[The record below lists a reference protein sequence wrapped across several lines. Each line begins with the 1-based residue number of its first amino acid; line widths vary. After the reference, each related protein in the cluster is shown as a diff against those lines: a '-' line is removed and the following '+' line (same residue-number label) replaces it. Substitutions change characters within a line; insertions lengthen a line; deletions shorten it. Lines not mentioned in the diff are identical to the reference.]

1 MKVLTFLFIVVLPYT
16 SLCQDI
22 SGKWTGNYGKS
33 ILSADINTLVVDIE
47 LYNDSLVRG
56 ASHLFYGRDKYEHY
70 IINGVYR
77 KEDSTIYFSED
88 EEIDVNPGILAATV
102 KGNYTMKLKV
112 NDTAM
117 RFEGKWRQ
125 NGSGLMNMM
134 ATKVWLEKKIKPQ
147 PSPLKTVKLS
157 SPPPTPASE
166 KQPVKRDDRKDEN
179 EIVIQR
185 EIEIDTIEQDS
196 IRIDIIDNAK
206 IDNDVISVYLDDNVV
221 IHKHTLSRVPATFY
235 MFLDEKITMRTIRVA
250 AESYGNM
257 PPCTAHMKV
266 TTCKSIYTFDVQS
279 TYRTDAV
286 VEFYLKGSR
295 NPNPALR

>member
-16 SLCQDI
+16 SFCQDI
-22 SGKWTGNYGKS
+22 SGKWAGNYGKS
-33 ILSADINTLVVDIE
+33 ILSSDINTLVVDIE

-88 EEIDVNPGILAATV
+88 EEIDVNLGMLATTV
-102 KGNYTMKLKV
+102 MGNYTMKLKV

-125 NGSGLMNMM
+125 NGNGLMNMM

-147 PSPLKTVKLS
+147 TPPSNTAQLS
-157 SPPPTPASE
+157 GTPTTPASE
-166 KQPVKRDDRKDEN
+166 RQTVKQDDRKDEN

-196 IRIDIIDNAK
+196 IRIDVIDNAR
-206 IDNDVISVYLDDNVV
+206 IDNDVISIYVGDKLIV
-221 IHKHTLSRVPATFY
+221 HKHTISREPSTFY
-235 MFLDEKITMRTIRVA
+235 ISLGPDDTMRTIRIV
-250 AESYGNM
+250 AESYGTM

-279 TYRTDAV
+279 TYRTDAA
-286 VEFYLKGSR
+286 VEFHLKGSW